1 MSVEEI
7 LQIITSWGVQLPVW
21 ATVLISMIWK
31 IVQARILNRNN
42 RNNSTNAIRL
52 KNNEAQV
59 ASLQQELSVAE
70 STNSKLQEQVNEL
83 QDAIEVIA
91 NCSRN
96 EKIRSLAKSRVEKAK
111 AFVEEVATEVQE
123 EIIPI
128 VQEEV
133 KKVKLKRN
141 E

>member
-42 RNNSTNAIRL
+42 STNAIRL

-70 STNSKLQEQVNEL
+70 SVNAQLQEQINEL

-96 EKIRSLAKSRVEKAK
+96 EKIRSLAKSRIEKAK
-111 AFVEEVATEVQE
+111 AFVEEVKTEVQE

>member
-31 IVQARILNRNN
+31 IVQARILN

-91 NCSRN
+91 NFSRN

>member
-42 RNNSTNAIRL
+42 STNAIRL

-70 STNSKLQEQVNEL
+70 SVNAQLQEQINEL

-91 NCSRN
+91 NRSRH
-96 EKIRSLAKSRVEKAK
+96 EKIRSLAQSRIEKAK
-111 AFVEEVATEVQE
+111 AFVEEVKTEVQE

>member
-7 LQIITSWGVQLPVW
+7 LQIITSWGVQVPVW
-21 ATVLISMIWK
+21 ATVLISLIWK
-31 IVQARILNRNN
+31 IVQARILN

-59 ASLQQELSVAE
+59 ATLQQELSVAE
-70 STNSKLQEQVNEL
+70 NTNSKLQEQINEL

-96 EKIRSLAKSRVEKAK
+96 EKIKALARSRVEKAK

>member
-7 LQIITSWGVQLPVW
+7 LQIICSWGVQLPVW

-42 RNNSTNAIRL
+42 STNAIRL

-70 STNSKLQEQVNEL
+70 SVNAQLQEQINEL

-96 EKIRSLAKSRVEKAK
+96 EKIRSLAKSRIEKAK
-111 AFVEEVATEVQE
+111 SFVEEVKTEVQE

>member
-42 RNNSTNAIRL
+42 STNAIRL

-59 ASLQQELSVAE
+59 ATLQQELSVAE

-111 AFVEEVATEVQE
+111 EFIEETKTEVQE
-123 EIIPI
+123 EVMPI

>member
-21 ATVLISMIWK
+21 ATVLISMILK

-42 RNNSTNAIRL
+42 STNSIRL

-70 STNSKLQEQVNEL
+70 SVNAQLQEQINEL

-96 EKIRSLAKSRVEKAK
+96 EKIRSLAKSRIEKAK
-111 AFVEEVATEVQE
+111 AFVEEVKTEVQE

>member
-7 LQIITSWGVQLPVW
+7 LQIICSWGVQLPVW

-42 RNNSTNAIRL
+42 STNAIRL

-70 STNSKLQEQVNEL
+70 SVNAQLQEQIHEL

-96 EKIRSLAKSRVEKAK
+96 EKIRSLAKSRIEKAK
-111 AFVEEVATEVQE
+111 AFVEEVKTEVQE

>member
-21 ATVLISMIWK
+21 VTVLISMIWK
-31 IVQARILNRNN
+31 IVQARILNK
-42 RNNSTNAIRL
+42 NNSTNAIRL

-59 ASLQQELSVAE
+59 ADLQKELSVAE
-70 STNSKLQEQVNEL
+70 STNLKLQEQVNEL
-83 QDAIEVIA
+83 KEAIEIIA

-96 EKIRSLAKSRVEKAK
+96 EKIRALAKARVEKAK
-111 AFVEEVATEVQE
+111 EFIEEVKVEVQE
-123 EIIPI
+123 EVMPII
-128 VQEEV
+128 QEEA

>member
-7 LQIITSWGVQLPVW
+7 LQIICSWGVQLPVW

-42 RNNSTNAIRL
+42 STNAIRL

-70 STNSKLQEQVNEL
+70 SVNDQLQEQINEL

-96 EKIRSLAKSRVEKAK
+96 EKIRSLAKSRIEKAK
-111 AFVEEVATEVQE
+111 AFVEEVKTEVQE

>member
-7 LQIITSWGVQLPVW
+7 LQIICSWGVQVPVW

-31 IVQARILNRNN
+31 IVQARILN

-70 STNSKLQEQVNEL
+70 STNSKLQEQIKEL

-96 EKIRSLAKSRVEKAK
+96 EKIKALAKSRIEKAK

-123 EIIPI
+123 EVLPI

>member
-42 RNNSTNAIRL
+42 STNAIRL

-59 ASLQQELSVAE
+59 ADLQKELSVAE

-96 EKIRSLAKSRVEKAK
+96 EKIRSLAKARVEKAK
-111 AFVEEVATEVQE
+111 EFIEETKTEVQE
-123 EIIPI
+123 EVLPI

>member
-1 MSVEEI
+1 MSVEEV

-21 ATVLISMIWK
+21 ATVLISLIWK
-31 IVQARILNRNN
+31 IVQARILN

-59 ASLQQELSVAE
+59 ATLQQELSVAE
-70 STNSKLQEQVNEL
+70 STNSKLQEQINEL

-96 EKIRSLAKSRVEKAK
+96 EKIKALARSRVEKAK

>member
-1 MSVEEI
+1 MNVEEI
-7 LQIITSWGVQLPVW
+7 LQIICSWGVQLPVW

-31 IVQARILNRNN
+31 IVQARILN

-70 STNSKLQEQVNEL
+70 STNSKLQEQINEL

-96 EKIRSLAKSRVEKAK
+96 EKIRSLAKARIEKAK
-111 AFVEEVATEVQE
+111 AFVEETATEVQE

>member
-21 ATVLISMIWK
+21 TTVLISMIWK
-31 IVQARILNRNN
+31 IVQARILN

-70 STNSKLQEQVNEL
+70 STNSKLQEQINEL

-96 EKIRSLAKSRVEKAK
+96 EKIKALAKSRIEKAK

-123 EIIPI
+123 EVLPI

>member
-7 LQIITSWGVQLPVW
+7 LQIICSWGVQLPVW

-42 RNNSTNAIRL
+42 STNAIRL

-59 ASLQQELSVAE
+59 ANLQTELSVAE
-70 STNSKLQEQVNEL
+70 SVNAQLQEQIKEL

-96 EKIRSLAKSRVEKAK
+96 EKIKALARSRVEKAK

>member
-7 LQIITSWGVQLPVW
+7 LQIICSWGVQLPVW
-21 ATVLISMIWK
+21 ATVLISMIWR
-31 IVQARILNRNN
+31 IVQARILN

-70 STNSKLQEQVNEL
+70 SVNAQLQEQINEL

-96 EKIRSLAKSRVEKAK
+96 EKIRSLAKSRIEKAK
-111 AFVEEVATEVQE
+111 AFVEEVKTEVQE

>member
-1 MSVEEI
+1 MNVEEI

-42 RNNSTNAIRL
+42 STNAIRL

-70 STNSKLQEQVNEL
+70 SVNAQLQEQINEL

-96 EKIRSLAKSRVEKAK
+96 EKIRSLAKSRIEKAK
-111 AFVEEVATEVQE
+111 AFVEEVKTEVQE

>member
-7 LQIITSWGVQLPVW
+7 LQIITSWGVQVPVW
-21 ATVLISMIWK
+21 ATVLISLIWK
-31 IVQARILNRNN
+31 IVQARILN

-70 STNSKLQEQVNEL
+70 STNSKLQEQINEL

-96 EKIRSLAKSRVEKAK
+96 EKIKALAKSRIEKAK

-123 EIIPI
+123 EVLPI

>member
-7 LQIITSWGVQLPVW
+7 LQIICSWGVQLPVW

-42 RNNSTNAIRL
+42 STNAIRL

-70 STNSKLQEQVNEL
+70 SVNAQLQEQINEL

-96 EKIRSLAKSRVEKAK
+96 EKIRSLAKSRIEKAK
-111 AFVEEVATEVQE
+111 AFVEEVKTEVQE
-123 EIIPI
+123 EVLPI

>member
-7 LQIITSWGVQLPVW
+7 LQIITSWGVQVPVW

-42 RNNSTNAIRL
+42 STNAIRL

-59 ASLQQELSVAE
+59 ATLQQELSVAE
-70 STNSKLQEQVNEL
+70 STNSKLQEQINEL

-96 EKIRSLAKSRVEKAK
+96 EKIKALAKARVEKAK

-123 EIIPI
+123 EVIPI

>member
-7 LQIITSWGVQLPVW
+7 LQIICSWGVQLPVW

-42 RNNSTNAIRL
+42 STNAIRL

-59 ASLQQELSVAE
+59 ANLQTELSVAE
-70 STNSKLQEQVNEL
+70 SVNAQLQEQIKEL

-96 EKIRSLAKSRVEKAK
+96 EKIKALARSRVEKAK
-111 AFVEEVATEVQE
+111 AFVEEVKTEVQE
-123 EIIPI
+123 EVLPI

>member
-7 LQIITSWGVQLPVW
+7 LQIICSWGVQLPVW

-42 RNNSTNAIRL
+42 STNAIRL

-70 STNSKLQEQVNEL
+70 NTNSKLQEQINEL

-96 EKIRSLAKSRVEKAK
+96 EKIKALAKARVEKAK

-123 EIIPI
+123 EVLPI

>member
-42 RNNSTNAIRL
+42 STNAIRL

-59 ASLQQELSVAE
+59 ADLQKELSVAE
-70 STNSKLQEQVNEL
+70 STNSKLQEQINEL

-96 EKIRSLAKSRVEKAK
+96 EKIRSLAKARVEKAK
-111 AFVEEVATEVQE
+111 EFIEETKTEVQE
-123 EIIPI
+123 EVMPI

>member
-7 LQIITSWGVQLPVW
+7 LQIICSWGVQLPVW

-42 RNNSTNAIRL
+42 STNAIRL

-70 STNSKLQEQVNEL
+70 SVNAQLQEQINEL

-96 EKIRSLAKSRVEKAK
+96 EKIRSLAKSRIEKAK
-111 AFVEEVATEVQE
+111 AFVEEVKTEVQE

>member
-42 RNNSTNAIRL
+42 STNAIRL

-59 ASLQQELSVAE
+59 ATLQQELSVAE
-70 STNSKLQEQVNEL
+70 STNSKLQEQINEL
-83 QDAIEVIA
+83 QDAIKVIA

-96 EKIRSLAKSRVEKAK
+96 EKIRALARARIEKAK

-123 EIIPI
+123 EVLPI

>member
-7 LQIITSWGVQLPVW
+7 LQIICSWGVQLPVW

-42 RNNSTNAIRL
+42 STNAIRL

-59 ASLQQELSVAE
+59 ATLQKELSVAE
-70 STNSKLQEQVNEL
+70 SVNAQLQEQINEL

-96 EKIRSLAKSRVEKAK
+96 EKIRSLAKSRIEKAK
-111 AFVEEVATEVQE
+111 EFVEEVKTEVQE
-123 EIIPI
+123 EVLPI

>member
-21 ATVLISMIWK
+21 ATVVISMIWK
-31 IVQARILNRNN
+31 IVQARILN

-59 ASLQQELSVAE
+59 ANLQTELSVAE
-70 STNSKLQEQVNEL
+70 SVNAQLQEQINEL

-96 EKIRSLAKSRVEKAK
+96 EKIKALAKARIEKAK
-111 AFVEEVATEVQE
+111 EFVEEVKTEVQE
-123 EIIPI
+123 EVLPI

>member
-7 LQIITSWGVQLPVW
+7 LQIICSWGVQLPVW

-42 RNNSTNAIRL
+42 STNAIRL

-59 ASLQQELSVAE
+59 ADLQKELSVAE
-70 STNSKLQEQVNEL
+70 STNSKLQEQINEL
-83 QDAIEVIA
+83 QAAIEIIA

-96 EKIRSLAKSRVEKAK
+96 EKIRSLAKARVEKAK
-111 AFVEEVATEVQE
+111 EFIEETKTEVQE
-123 EIIPI
+123 EVMPI

>member
-7 LQIITSWGVQLPVW
+7 LQIICSWGVQLPVW

-31 IVQARILNRNN
+31 IVQARILN

-70 STNSKLQEQVNEL
+70 STNSKLQEQINEL

-96 EKIRSLAKSRVEKAK
+96 EKIRALARSRIEKAK
-111 AFVEEVATEVQE
+111 AFVEEVKTEVQE
-123 EIIPI
+123 EVLPI

>member
-21 ATVLISMIWK
+21 ATVLISMILK

-42 RNNSTNAIRL
+42 STKAIRR

-70 STNSKLQEQVNEL
+70 STNSKLQEQINEL

>member
-7 LQIITSWGVQLPVW
+7 LQIICSWGVQLPVW

-42 RNNSTNAIRL
+42 STNAIRL

-70 STNSKLQEQVNEL
+70 SVNAQLQKQINEL

-96 EKIRSLAKSRVEKAK
+96 EKIRSLAKSRIEKAK
-111 AFVEEVATEVQE
+111 AFVEEVKTEVQE

>member
-1 MSVEEI
+1 MNVEEI
-7 LQIITSWGVQLPVW
+7 LQIICSWGVQLPVW

-42 RNNSTNAIRL
+42 STNAIRL

-70 STNSKLQEQVNEL
+70 SVNDQLQKQINEL

-96 EKIRSLAKSRVEKAK
+96 EKIRSLAKSRIEKAK
-111 AFVEEVATEVQE
+111 AFVEEVKTEVQE

>member
-1 MSVEEI
+1 MNVEEI
-7 LQIITSWGVQLPVW
+7 LQIICSWGVQLPVW

-31 IVQARILNRNN
+31 IVQARILN

-70 STNSKLQEQVNEL
+70 STNSKLQEQINEL

>member
-7 LQIITSWGVQLPVW
+7 LQIICSWGVQLPVW

-42 RNNSTNAIRL
+42 STNAIRL

-59 ASLQQELSVAE
+59 ASLQTELSVAE
-70 STNSKLQEQVNEL
+70 SVNAQLQEQIKEL

-96 EKIRSLAKSRVEKAK
+96 EKIKALARARIEKAK
-111 AFVEEVATEVQE
+111 EFVEEVKTEVQE
-123 EIIPI
+123 EVLPI

>member
-7 LQIITSWGVQLPVW
+7 LQIICSWGVQLPVW

-42 RNNSTNAIRL
+42 STNAIRL
-52 KNNEAQV
+52 KNNETQV

-70 STNSKLQEQVNEL
+70 STNSKLQEQINEL

-96 EKIRSLAKSRVEKAK
+96 EKIRSLARSRVEKAK

-123 EIIPI
+123 EVLPI

>member
-7 LQIITSWGVQLPVW
+7 LQIICSWGVQLPVW

-42 RNNSTNAIRL
+42 STNAIRL

-59 ASLQQELSVAE
+59 ASLQTELSVAE
-70 STNSKLQEQVNEL
+70 SVNAQLQEQIKEL

-96 EKIRSLAKSRVEKAK
+96 EKIRSLAKARIEKAK
-111 AFVEEVATEVQE
+111 AFVEEVKTEVQE
-123 EIIPI
+123 EVLPI

>member
-7 LQIITSWGVQLPVW
+7 LQIICSWGVQLPVW

-31 IVQARILNRNN
+31 IVQARILN

-70 STNSKLQEQVNEL
+70 STNSKLQEQINEL

-96 EKIRSLAKSRVEKAK
+96 EKIKALAKSRIEKAK

-123 EIIPI
+123 EVLPI

>member
-7 LQIITSWGVQLPVW
+7 LQIICSWGVQLPVW

-42 RNNSTNAIRL
+42 STNAIRL

-70 STNSKLQEQVNEL
+70 SVNAQLQEQINEL

-96 EKIRSLAKSRVEKAK
+96 EKIRSLAKSRIEKAK
-111 AFVEEVATEVQE
+111 AFVEEVKTEVQE
-123 EIIPI
+123 EVIPI

>member
-42 RNNSTNAIRL
+42 STNAIRL

-59 ASLQQELSVAE
+59 ADLQKELSVAE
-70 STNSKLQEQVNEL
+70 STNSKLQEQIKEL

-96 EKIRSLAKSRVEKAK
+96 EKIRSLAKARVEKAK
-111 AFVEEVATEVQE
+111 EFIEEVKTEVQE
-123 EIIPI
+123 EVLPI